1 MKERIRLLCRTL
13 RQGSSAVTAIVTGCR
28 GATPR
33 SPGALLVLTA
43 ETALG
48 TVGGGQAEHDIIGP
62 AMEMLRGGAPV
73 QQGWHQ
79 CLSAQELRHM
89 GQEFGGEEEI
99 LLLRWEPRDLPLAEA
114 LLSAM
119 GQNADCSLRLEYDKV
134 HWRGTLLPIAEAH
147 TAPGCFTLKLQ
158 EGGRCYVFGG
168 GHVSQALVPL
178 LSGVDFCCVVLD
190 ERPDYATPALF
201 PTAEARC
208 GPLPA
213 LAAAIPFT
221 TGDSVIIMTR
231 GHQGDYEVLCEALR
245 SPVWYIGMVGSH
257 RKMEATFR
265 RLREDGFTDA
275 DLSRIVT
282 PIGLAID
289 AETPAE
295 IAVSITAQLIQ
306 RRAAVKQLN
315 KQSGYF
321 PILNLCRRPG
331 RAPAGQAALRR
342 LRRPSAAGSGC
353 AGAPCGRPSP
363 YPQLS
368 KEEHT
373 MIKITP
379 DFPCIHCGACAKAC
393 SHGVIK
399 MVPNEE
405 GKLIPRVSFSSCRYC
420 RACRWACPVIP
431 REEV

>member
-13 RQGSSAVTAIVTGCR
+13 RQGSPAVTAIVTGCR

-306 RRAAVKQLN
+306 RRAAVKEPN
-315 KQSGYF
+315 NRSGYF
-321 PILNLCRRPG
+321 PILNLCRRPD

-353 AGAPCGRPSP
+353 AGAPCGRHSP
-363 YPQLS
+363 IFQLS

-405 GKLIPRVSFSSCRYC
+405 GKLIPRVSFASCRYC

>member
-1 MKERIRLLCRTL
+1 M
-13 RQGSSAVTAIVTGCR
+13 
-28 GATPR
+28 
-33 SPGALLVLTA
+33 
-43 ETALG
+43 
-48 TVGGGQAEHDIIGP
+48 
-62 AMEMLRGGAPV
+62 
-73 QQGWHQ
+73 
-79 CLSAQELRHM
+79 
-89 GQEFGGEEEI
+89 
-99 LLLRWEPRDLPLAEA
+99 
-114 LLSAM
+114 
-119 GQNADCSLRLEYDKV
+119 
-134 HWRGTLLPIAEAH
+134 
-147 TAPGCFTLKLQ
+147 
-158 EGGRCYVFGG
+158 FGG

-190 ERPDYATPALF
+190 ERPDYATHALF

-306 RRAAVKQLN
+306 RPAVKQLN
-315 KQSGYF
+315 KRSGYI

-331 RAPAGQAALRR
+331 RAPTGQAALRR
-342 LRRPSAAGSGC
+342 LRLRRSALRAPLPLSPTIQGGTHHDQDHPRFPLYPLWCLRQSLQPRC
-353 AGAPCGRPSP
+353 DQNGAERGGKA
-363 YPQLS
+363 YPQGFLLFLPVLPRLPLGLPRHPAGRS
-368 KEEHT
+368 
-373 MIKITP
+373 
-379 DFPCIHCGACAKAC
+379 
-393 SHGVIK
+393 
-399 MVPNEE
+399 
-405 GKLIPRVSFSSCRYC
+405 LILL
-420 RACRWACPVIP
+420 
-431 REEV
+431 

>member
-1 MKERIRLLCRTL
+1 M
-13 RQGSSAVTAIVTGCR
+13 
-28 GATPR
+28 
-33 SPGALLVLTA
+33 
-43 ETALG
+43 
-48 TVGGGQAEHDIIGP
+48 
-62 AMEMLRGGAPV
+62 
-73 QQGWHQ
+73 
-79 CLSAQELRHM
+79 
-89 GQEFGGEEEI
+89 
-99 LLLRWEPRDLPLAEA
+99 
-114 LLSAM
+114 
-119 GQNADCSLRLEYDKV
+119 
-134 HWRGTLLPIAEAH
+134 
-147 TAPGCFTLKLQ
+147 KLQ

-257 RKMEATFR
+257 RKMEATLR

-306 RRAAVKQLN
+306 RRAA
-315 KQSGYF
+315 
-321 PILNLCRRPG
+321 RRK
-331 RAPAGQAALRR
+331 
-342 LRRPSAAGSGC
+342 
-353 AGAPCGRPSP
+353 GA
-363 YPQLS
+363 
-368 KEEHT
+368 E
-373 MIKITP
+373 
-379 DFPCIHCGACAKAC
+379 
-393 SHGVIK
+393 
-399 MVPNEE
+399 
-405 GKLIPRVSFSSCRYC
+405 
-420 RACRWACPVIP
+420 
-431 REEV
+431 

>member
-1 MKERIRLLCRTL
+1 
-13 RQGSSAVTAIVTGCR
+13 
-28 GATPR
+28 
-33 SPGALLVLTA
+33 
-43 ETALG
+43 
-48 TVGGGQAEHDIIGP
+48 
-62 AMEMLRGGAPV
+62 MEMLRGGAPV

-99 LLLRWEPRDLPLAEA
+99 LLLRWEPGDLPLAEA
-114 LLSAM
+114 AWTAA
-119 GQNADCSLRLEYDKV
+119 GQNGDCSLRIEYDENG
-134 HWRGTLLPIAEAH
+134 WRGALLPVAE
-147 TAPGCFTLKLQ
+147 TATAEGSFTVKLQ

-265 RLREDGFTDA
+265 WLREDGFTDA

-306 RRAAVKQLN
+306 RRAA
-315 KQSGYF
+315 
-321 PILNLCRRPG
+321 RRK
-331 RAPAGQAALRR
+331 AA
-342 LRRPSAAGSGC
+342 
-353 AGAPCGRPSP
+353 
-363 YPQLS
+363 
-368 KEEHT
+368 E
-373 MIKITP
+373 
-379 DFPCIHCGACAKAC
+379 
-393 SHGVIK
+393 
-399 MVPNEE
+399 
-405 GKLIPRVSFSSCRYC
+405 
-420 RACRWACPVIP
+420 
-431 REEV
+431 

>member
-79 CLSAQELRHM
+79 CLSAQELHHM
-89 GQEFGGEEEI
+89 GREYGGEEQI
-99 LLLRWEPRDLPLAEA
+99 LLLRWEPGDLPLAEA

-158 EGGRCYVFGG
+158 EGGRCYIFGG

-306 RRAAVKQLN
+306 RRAPLPLSPTSQGGTHHDQDHPRFPLYPLWCLR
-315 KQSGYF
+315 QSLQPRCDQNGAERGGKAYPQGF
-321 PILNLCRRPG
+321 LLFLPVLPRLPLGLPRH
-331 RAPAGQAALRR
+331 PAGR
-342 LRRPSAAGSGC
+342 S
-353 AGAPCGRPSP
+353 
-363 YPQLS
+363 
-368 KEEHT
+368 
-373 MIKITP
+373 
-379 DFPCIHCGACAKAC
+379 
-393 SHGVIK
+393 
-399 MVPNEE
+399 
-405 GKLIPRVSFSSCRYC
+405 LILL
-420 RACRWACPVIP
+420 
-431 REEV
+431 

>member
-13 RQGSSAVTAIVTGCR
+13 RQGSPAVTAIVTGCR

-257 RKMEATFR
+257 R
-265 RLREDGFTDA
+265 
-275 DLSRIVT
+275 
-282 PIGLAID
+282 
-289 AETPAE
+289 
-295 IAVSITAQLIQ
+295 
-306 RRAAVKQLN
+306 
-315 KQSGYF
+315 
-321 PILNLCRRPG
+321 
-331 RAPAGQAALRR
+331 
-342 LRRPSAAGSGC
+342 
-353 AGAPCGRPSP
+353 
-363 YPQLS
+363 
-368 KEEHT
+368 
-373 MIKITP
+373 
-379 DFPCIHCGACAKAC
+379 
-393 SHGVIK
+393 
-399 MVPNEE
+399 
-405 GKLIPRVSFSSCRYC
+405 
-420 RACRWACPVIP
+420 
-431 REEV
+431 

>member
-79 CLSAQELRHM
+79 CLSAQELHHM
-89 GQEFGGEEEI
+89 GREYGGEEQI

-213 LAAAIPFT
+213 LVAAIPFT

-306 RRAAVKQLN
+306 RRAA
-315 KQSGYF
+315 
-321 PILNLCRRPG
+321 RRK
-331 RAPAGQAALRR
+331 AA
-342 LRRPSAAGSGC
+342 
-353 AGAPCGRPSP
+353 
-363 YPQLS
+363 
-368 KEEHT
+368 E
-373 MIKITP
+373 
-379 DFPCIHCGACAKAC
+379 
-393 SHGVIK
+393 
-399 MVPNEE
+399 
-405 GKLIPRVSFSSCRYC
+405 
-420 RACRWACPVIP
+420 
-431 REEV
+431 

>member
-1 MKERIRLLCRTL
+1 
-13 RQGSSAVTAIVTGCR
+13 
-28 GATPR
+28 
-33 SPGALLVLTA
+33 
-43 ETALG
+43 
-48 TVGGGQAEHDIIGP
+48 
-62 AMEMLRGGAPV
+62 MEMLRGGAPV

-99 LLLRWEPRDLPLAEA
+99 LLLRWEPCDLPLAEA

-306 RRAAVKQLN
+306 RRAA
-315 KQSGYF
+315 
-321 PILNLCRRPG
+321 RRK
-331 RAPAGQAALRR
+331 AA
-342 LRRPSAAGSGC
+342 
-353 AGAPCGRPSP
+353 
-363 YPQLS
+363 
-368 KEEHT
+368 E
-373 MIKITP
+373 
-379 DFPCIHCGACAKAC
+379 
-393 SHGVIK
+393 
-399 MVPNEE
+399 
-405 GKLIPRVSFSSCRYC
+405 
-420 RACRWACPVIP
+420 
-431 REEV
+431 

>member
-13 RQGSSAVTAIVTGCR
+13 RQGSPAVTAIVTGCR

-306 RRAAVKQLN
+306 RR
-315 KQSGYF
+315 
-321 PILNLCRRPG
+321 
-331 RAPAGQAALRR
+331 
-342 LRRPSAAGSGC
+342 
-353 AGAPCGRPSP
+353 PSP

>member
-1 MKERIRLLCRTL
+1 
-13 RQGSSAVTAIVTGCR
+13 
-28 GATPR
+28 
-33 SPGALLVLTA
+33 
-43 ETALG
+43 
-48 TVGGGQAEHDIIGP
+48 
-62 AMEMLRGGAPV
+62 
-73 QQGWHQ
+73 
-79 CLSAQELRHM
+79 M

-245 SPVWYIGMVGSH
+245 SPVWYIGVVGSH

-306 RRAAVKQLN
+306 RRAA
-315 KQSGYF
+315 
-321 PILNLCRRPG
+321 RRK
-331 RAPAGQAALRR
+331 AA
-342 LRRPSAAGSGC
+342 
-353 AGAPCGRPSP
+353 
-363 YPQLS
+363 
-368 KEEHT
+368 E
-373 MIKITP
+373 
-379 DFPCIHCGACAKAC
+379 
-393 SHGVIK
+393 
-399 MVPNEE
+399 
-405 GKLIPRVSFSSCRYC
+405 
-420 RACRWACPVIP
+420 
-431 REEV
+431 